1 MIPLQVSKAWV
12 KVEGLKFGMFD
23 VERRFH
29 TLDHEFAEDK
39 LTIVWSPKPIPTV
52 AEFDEDTN
60 FHLILTNDT
69 NMIGC
74 MRQSFQE
81 RRTLR
86 TLVVFECKFQAQTIF
101 PIVIVVT

>member
-39 LTIVWSPKPIPTV
+39 LTIVRNPKLISTV
-52 AEFDEDTN
+52 AELDEDTN
-60 FHLILTNDT
+60 FHLILTT

-81 RRTLR
+81 RRTLQ